1 MAIIEQ
7 KSTADNLHCRPGIG
21 YNDLQPKGA
30 SLNTKNTNDLSALSS
45 ADPASAEALCLA
57 CGFCCDGTLHTNTTL
72 LPAEVTAAAA
82 LGLSIEQRAGRAAFG
97 QPCTMFRGGRCAIY
111 ARRPQTCRHYECAL
125 LKRLRAG
132 EITLSRALGV
142 VRVAQ
147 EQLAVWR
154 GRVPEARAFMRW
166 LKELEA
172 SAASTGADAA
182 LAQTVLANAALS
194 DHAAA
199 LLIYLTKHF
208 GTNE

>member
-1 MAIIEQ
+1 M
-7 KSTADNLHCRPGIG
+7 
-21 YNDLQPKGA
+21 
-30 SLNTKNTNDLSALSS
+30 NTKDTNELSALPT

-72 LPAEVTAAAA
+72 LPAEVATAAA
-82 LGLSIEQRAGRAAFG
+82 LGLSIEQRAGRPVFG
-97 QPCTMFRGGRCAIY
+97 QPCAMLRGGRCAIY

-132 EITLSRALGV
+132 EITLPKALGV

-172 SAASTGADAA
+172 SVASTGADAA
-182 LAQTVLANAALS
+182 LAQAVLTDAALS

-199 LLIYLTKHF
+199 LLIYITKYF